1 MRPRGKGEVSS
12 IGLRKWAGRNRIPV
26 HSRRFGGHFR
36 ADVAQGRLAEAG
48 RASSAR
54 AAAATGS
61 PRRASCSRRLRI
73 SGRIGTGAMD
83 AVEGATTGTEPDCGA
98 TDPLGTVAKP
108 VNPPAVMK
116 AEASVPYPDMRV
128 RRVTARIP
136 RGVPA
141 APALPPPAGLSWA
154 EARSPNIPSTSAAA
168 TILRVSFM
176 GILVPP
182 LARLTPVPSDTG
194 RHFPALSEQNIRLEL
209 PRSWGLI
216 APCSQ
221 DTPS

>member
-1 MRPRGKGEVSS
+1 MKFCRLAPEKRSVATRSP
-12 IGLRKWAGRNRIPV
+12 RNRPGSDAV
-26 HSRRFGGHFR
+26 KDHRPLGARS
-36 ADVAQGRLAEAG
+36 QGRLAEAG

-54 AAAATGS
+54 AAAAAGS
-61 PRRASCSRRLRI
+61 PRRASCSRLLRI
-73 SGRIGTGAMD
+73 SGRIVTGATD
-83 AVEGATTGTEPDCGA
+83 AVGGTTTGTEPDCGVA
-98 TDPLGTVAKP
+98 DPLGTVAKP

-116 AEASVPYPDMRV
+116 ADASVPYPDIRV

-154 EARSPNIPSTSAAA
+154 EARSANIPSKSAAA
-168 TILRVSFM
+168 TIRRVSFM
-176 GILVPP
+176 RILVPP
-182 LARLTPVPSDTG
+182 LARSTPVPSDRG
-194 RHFPALSEQNIRLEL
+194 RHSPALPEQNIRLEL

-216 APCSQ
+216 AACSQ